1 MSAETTHP
9 HGATKSGELVRL
21 EYDLWAEGGG
31 RTDLIDTTHEEV
43 AQQASVPVSE
53 GAHWGPRPHMV
64 GGEYFPGAIEA
75 ALTGA
80 KIGEEFEREFAP
92 GEAFGE
98 RDPKLIELF
107 SMHEIS
113 RLPEMRREDAHL
125 DLGTILT
132 IEGRRGRVVTL
143 TAARVRVDFNPPFS
157 GRKVRAKFK
166 VLERISDPA
175 EQARGI
181 LELLY
186 GRGSEFHVEIRDK
199 TLTLRIPDRSKFDIS
214 WMAAK
219 PRVVDRLRSQLHPE
233 TIRIVEEYVTPT
245 PEKTEK
251 KEDSDKSK
259 GHAPEKQAEHEGH
272 AHQSSKPDTKDEASE
287 KAPEH
292 EGHAHRPSKSDTKD
306 EAPEKAPEHEGH
318 AHRPSKPDTKDDAP
332 EKGSEHEGHSHHKAE
347 KKDTADAGSTSDS
360 E

>member
-1 MSAETTHP
+1 MSPETPHP
-9 HGATKSGELVRL
+9 HGGTQSGELVRL

-31 RTDLIDTTHEEV
+31 RTELIDTTHEEV
-43 AQQASVPVSE
+43 AQQANVPTSE
-53 GAHWGPRPHMV
+53 AAHWGPRPHLV

-92 GEAFGE
+92 ADAFGE

-125 DLGTILT
+125 DLGTVLT

-166 VLERISDPA
+166 VVERISDPA

-181 LELLY
+181 LELQY
-186 GRGSEFHVEIRDK
+186 GRGSEFHIEIRDK
-199 TLTLRIPDRSKFDIS
+199 TITLKIPDRSKFDIS

-219 PRVVDRLRSQLHPE
+219 PRVVDRLRTQLHPE
-233 TIRIVEEYVTPT
+233 TIRIVEEYVTP
-245 PEKTEK
+245 
-251 KEDSDKSK
+251 
-259 GHAPEKQAEHEGH
+259 APEKPEKKAESE
-272 AHQSSKPDTKDEASE
+272 KPKAPASE
-287 KAPEH
+287 KKDNAEKAKPP
-292 EGHAHRPSKSDTKD
+292 AADKKD
-306 EAPEKAPEHEGH
+306 ETEKGKTAPDEK
-318 AHRPSKPDTKDDAP
+318 TDAP
-332 EKGSEHEGHSHHKAE
+332 EAHEHPSHKHEPKA
-347 KKDTADAGSTSDS
+347 AAGSKAAAKD